1 MDLEEQLKAA
11 RKLCFSGQLPSDP
24 LPVHVPLDK
33 ALEQYDA
40 VVLRIREASVELE
53 RRKTTRNQ
61 IDRLLKQFQGLE
73 MQVAYKRD
81 IERKPL
87 RVIADETG
95 YSHDW
100 IKKISSKIRKVKEGT
115 F

>member
-11 RKLCFSGQLPSDP
+11 RKLCFSGQLSSDP

-33 ALEQYDA
+33 ALEQYDD
-40 VVLRIREASVELE
+40 VVAKIREVSAEQE
-53 RRKTTRNQ
+53 RKKATRSQ
-61 IDRLLKQFQGLE
+61 IDRLLKQFEGLE
-73 MQVAYKRD
+73 MRVAYMRD

-87 RVIADETG
+87 QQIADELG